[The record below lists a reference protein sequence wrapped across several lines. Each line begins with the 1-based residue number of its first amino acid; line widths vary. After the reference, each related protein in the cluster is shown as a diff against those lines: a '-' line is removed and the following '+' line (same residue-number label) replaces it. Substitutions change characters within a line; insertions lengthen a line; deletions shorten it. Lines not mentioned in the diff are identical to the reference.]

1 MSKDISNVSDYFP
14 HQDIGAI
21 AGRPTYATLLPVRD
35 KLVANA
41 AAIPSTLGG
50 GAHGHSGLVLSD
62 ATYHRE
68 TGHHFTVPAFPGVVA
83 SVPNGTTSLAERN
96 LREKHASD
104 LKQYNLCN
112 AISNSLKKIV
122 ISVIDD
128 EHLEALNHS
137 ITGYANVEVHQMVS
151 HLFKTYGRFTSGQL
165 DGARAKA
172 AEPWD
177 PSVPIQSLFSK
188 IKKCADL
195 LEAAEEPLSDK
206 QMVRYGYDA
215 VLKTACFSEEM
226 KKWRRKDPNAKTWVL
241 FKVYMA
247 KEYDDHLEDVEAGA
261 DQPFN
266 SANSAVQDE
275 TLVIL
280 KDLAFNASSDREN
293 LANLSEA
300 NVTLQTLVTTLKTSL
315 SKIEG
320 QLTNVSNRLT
330 ALEKKNSTGTA
341 GGGTE
346 KKKFY
351 CWTCGV
357 NWNHGSKL
365 CTIQKPNH
373 DRTAW
378 WRDRKGGNETDNTL

>member
-21 AGRPTYATLLPVRD
+21 AGRPTYVRLLPIRD

-68 TGHHFTVPAFPGVVA
+68 TGHHFTVPAFPGAVA
-83 SVPNGTTSLAERN
+83 SVPNGTVSLAERN
-96 LREKHASD
+96 IREKHASD

-112 AISNSLKKIV
+112 AISNALKKI
-122 ISVIDD
+122 IINVIDD
-128 EHLEALNHS
+128 EHLEALNHA

-172 AEPWD
+172 GETWD

-215 VLKTACFSEEM
+215 VLKTGCFSDEM
-226 KKWRRKDPNAKTWVL
+226 KKWRRKDPTDKTWVL

-247 KEYDDHLEDVEAGA
+247 KEYDDHLEDVEAGT
-261 DQPFN
+261 DQFN

-275 TLVIL
+275 TLGIL

-330 ALEKKNSTGTA
+330 ALEKKNPTATA

-365 CTIQKPNH
+365 CTVQKPNH